1 MLDNLSHFDIFLAS
15 QSPRRQELL
24 KMAGVPFHVEVVPD
38 VPEVF
43 PVSMAA
49 IHVPELLAHNKMKAY
64 EHLWS
69 LPQTLV
75 ITSDTVVVLDGQVI
89 NKPANRK
96 EAIVMLSNLS
106 GMVHEVITGV
116 VIKSADKEV
125 SFTDVTKVWFRELS
139 EADIIYY
146 VDTYKPFDKAGSY
159 GIQEWIGLTGIRKID
174 GSYFNVMG
182 LPIDKLFHELTQ
194 F

>member
-1 MLDNLSHFDIFLAS
+1 MLDNLKHFDIFLAS

-24 KMAGVPFHVEVVPD
+24 KMAGVSFHVEVVPN
-38 VPEVF
+38 VPEDF

-49 IHVPELLAHNKMKAY
+49 QQVPELLAHNKMKAY

-69 LPQTLV
+69 LPHTLV
-75 ITSDTVVVLDGQVI
+75 ITSDTIVVLDGQVI
-89 NKPANRK
+89 NKPANRE
-96 EAIVMLSNLS
+96 EAVVMLSNLS

-116 VIKSADKEV
+116 VIKSAEKEV
-125 SFTDVTKVWFRELS
+125 SFNDVTKVWFRELS

>member
-1 MLDNLSHFDIFLAS
+1 MLDNLRHFNIVLAS

-24 KMAGVPFHVEVVPD
+24 KMAGVPFHVEVMPD
-38 VPEVF
+38 VPEDF
-43 PVSMAA
+43 PVAMPA

-64 EHLWS
+64 KHLWS
-69 LPQTLV
+69 LPKTLV
-75 ITSDTVVVLDGQVI
+75 ITSDTIVVLDGQVI
-89 NKPANRK
+89 NKPANRE
-96 EAIVMLSNLS
+96 EAIVMLSKLS

-116 VIKSADKEV
+116 IIKSVDKEV
-125 SFTDVTKVWFRELS
+125 SFNDVTKVWFRELS

-146 VDTYKPFDKAGSY
+146 VDTFKPFDKAGSY

>member
-1 MLDNLSHFDIFLAS
+1 
-15 QSPRRQELL
+15 
-24 KMAGVPFHVEVVPD
+24 MAGVPFHVEVMPD
-38 VPEVF
+38 VPEDF
-43 PVSMAA
+43 PVAMPA

-64 EHLWS
+64 KHLWS
-69 LPQTLV
+69 LPKTLV
-75 ITSDTVVVLDGQVI
+75 ITSDTIVVLDGQVI
-89 NKPANRK
+89 NKPANRE
-96 EAIVMLSNLS
+96 EAIVMLSKLS

-116 VIKSADKEV
+116 IIKSVDKEV
-125 SFTDVTKVWFRELS
+125 SFNDVTKVWFRELS

-146 VDTYKPFDKAGSY
+146 VDTFKPFDKAGSY

-182 LPIDKLFHELTQ
+182 LPIDKLFYELTQ